1 MSGRAMQPE
10 EIAHIIEGLGAVHLS
25 EKGVKLV
32 HRDGGVFLLKGP
44 IVRSFV
50 LEELARPMPNHAVGQ
65 AIKLLG
71 DRALDVRSP
80 PASND

>member
-1 MSGRAMQPE
+1 MQPE
-10 EIAHIIEGLGAVHLS
+10 EIARIIESLGALQLS
-25 EKGVKLV
+25 DKGVKLV

-50 LEELARPMPNHAVGQ
+50 IEELARPMPNLAVGQ

-80 PASND
+80 PTGTD